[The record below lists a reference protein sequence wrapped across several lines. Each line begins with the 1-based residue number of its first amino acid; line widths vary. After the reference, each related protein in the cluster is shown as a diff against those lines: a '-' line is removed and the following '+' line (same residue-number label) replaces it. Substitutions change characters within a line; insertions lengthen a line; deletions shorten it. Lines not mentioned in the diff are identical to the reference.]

1 MVRTR
6 SQRAHLKLQ
15 KKVLSIW
22 YGLPL
27 KSKETQTL
35 YTLVSVAKMRV
46 ALSKAPVYV
55 HLKNHFFFTLR
66 ILCCVQNEIQT
77 SEIGIQT
84 PHDFHPLPWQF
95 VLPLCPPRLLG
106 TGPVHIPSLC
116 RRLLGSSLP
125 DWLEVTAAK
134 PSLLSSPLPVT
145 GLDTPFVDAT
155 GYHIYLHHRIYPSLL
170 V

>member
-6 SQRAHLKLQ
+6 GQGAHLKLQ
-15 KKVLSIW
+15 KKVPSIW

-35 YTLVSVAKMRV
+35 YSLVSVAKVRV
-46 ALSKAPVYV
+46 SLISKAPVYV

-77 SEIGIQT
+77 SEISIQI

-95 VLPLCPPRLLG
+95 LLPLYPPHLLG
-106 TGPVHIPSLC
+106 TGPVHVPSLS
-116 RRLLGSSLP
+116 RRRLGSSLP
-125 DWLEVTAAK
+125 DWLEVTGAK
-134 PSLLSSPLPVT
+134 PSLLSTPLPVT
-145 GLDTPFVDAT
+145 GLDTLLWVPT
-155 GYHIYLHHRIYPSLL
+155 GHNT
-170 V
+170 